1 MGVISSSWRA
11 DNNMGRAGEIQ
22 KKRRL
27 YQPSADRIAS
37 LALVQVWDASQ

>member
-11 DNNMGRAGEIQ
+11 DNNMGRVAEIQ
-22 KKRRL
+22 KKRCV
-27 YQPSADRIAS
+27 YQPSADKIAS